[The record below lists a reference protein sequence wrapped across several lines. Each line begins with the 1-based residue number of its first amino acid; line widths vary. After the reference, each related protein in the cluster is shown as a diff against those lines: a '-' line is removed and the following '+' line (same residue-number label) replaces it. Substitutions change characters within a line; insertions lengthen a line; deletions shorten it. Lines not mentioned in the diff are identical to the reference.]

1 VPSRRVNRFCVVFV
15 LLFWFVGGCGELEST
30 GKSAEAEAALFED
43 LYAVAVID
51 AGRVI
56 AVGDRGAIYRS
67 GDGGE
72 HWQNVESSTARSLY
86 SVSMANAAVGW
97 AVGQYGTIIR
107 TVDGGRTWTI
117 QPGPEGKRALHLL
130 GVHAVDAD
138 TAWVV
143 GVWGTRILTQDGG
156 VTWTDHSVPMTLE
169 HPLFEWLSMED
180 QEKVREGGAVYED
193 VVLNDVYCR
202 PRPSKLCW
210 IVGEFGTNFRTEDL
224 GGTWIRGSVDG
235 DSIDNGRDPD
245 IERTS
250 HLFAVSFSGER
261 EGLIAG
267 LGGVVLR
274 SVDGG
279 RHWRYAATGDRR
291 SFFSIAHAA
300 DRFVAVGEKGLVR
313 FSSDGDGRW
322 SAPAASDLPVA
333 FSFLRDLA
341 FDATGQIGYMVGRGG
356 LILRSDDAGQR
367 WKSVSPPRGPSRVLL
382 PTVGSQLKRAT
393 PIADFRGR
401 RRV

>member
-1 VPSRRVNRFCVVFV
+1 VPSLGVNRFCVVLV

-30 GKSAEAEAALFED
+30 LKLAEAEASLFED

-51 AGRVI
+51 GERVI

-72 HWQNVESSTARSLY
+72 HWQNVESSTVRSLY
-86 SVSMANAAVGW
+86 SVSMADAAVGW
-97 AVGQYGTIIR
+97 AIGQYGTIIR

-180 QEKVREGGAVYED
+180 QQKVREGGAVYED

-202 PRPSKLCW
+202 PRPSELCW

-235 DSIDNGRDPD
+235 DSTDDGRDPD
-245 IERTS
+245 IAAAS

-279 RHWRYAATGDRR
+279 RHWSYAATGDRR

-313 FSSDGDGRW
+313 FSSDGGGRW

-341 FDATGQIGYMVGRGG
+341 FDAAGKIGYIVGRGG

-367 WKSVSPPRGPSRVLL
+367 WKPVSPPRNPSRALL

-393 PIADFRGR
+393 PTADFRGR